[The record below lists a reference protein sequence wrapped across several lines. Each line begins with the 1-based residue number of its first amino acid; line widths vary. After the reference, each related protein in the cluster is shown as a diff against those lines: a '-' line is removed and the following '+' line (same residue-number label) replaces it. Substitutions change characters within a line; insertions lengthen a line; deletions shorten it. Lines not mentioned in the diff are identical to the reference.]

1 MKILDLLFKRED
13 DKISFLAAQAKS
25 VTVDKSLWKELRKIA
40 LDEEVNMT
48 ELLDEMMKDYLKK
61 YRNSKNGKHRGR
73 QLTDAGGSVLALDE

>member
-48 ELLDEMMKDYLKK
+48 ELLDEMMND
-61 YRNSKNGKHRGR
+61 
-73 QLTDAGGSVLALDE
+73 